1 MLPEASRWYFF
12 NIKMD
17 NIERSLIE
25 RFFVEGKTYEPV
37 KNILQDS
44 YPGERGF
51 SVNSIK
57 RYCRKHNLSPR
68 IEEKYIDEIVA
79 EAVDEVNL

>member
-1 MLPEASRWYFF
+1 ME
-12 NIKMD
+12 K
-17 NIERSLIE
+17 IERSLTE
-25 RFFVEGKTYEPV
+25 RFFEEGKTYEQI

-44 YPGERGF
+44 YPRERDF

-68 IEEKYIDEIVA
+68 IDERYIDEYVA
-79 EAVDEVNL
+79 EAVDEVNLQSFNYFLHVF